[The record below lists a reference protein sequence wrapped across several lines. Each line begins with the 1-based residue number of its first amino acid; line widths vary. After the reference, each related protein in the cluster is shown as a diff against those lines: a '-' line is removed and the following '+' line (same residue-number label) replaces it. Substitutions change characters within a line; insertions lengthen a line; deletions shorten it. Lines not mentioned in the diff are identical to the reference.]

1 MELLECRIGG
11 LTACQPRPPGG
22 RNSPVMKSLLSALVL
37 VVAAS
42 VALGDIQQP
51 PSSEWGPTRKLGRG
65 LGNLAFGITELP
77 TSMMSV
83 NYFEGNSAAFSY
95 GIVRGIGRT
104 FARIGYGLYDT
115 FLFPFPTYKGTYAP
129 PYRSNVQWIWS
140 GYSEF
145 PPELLFETRY
155 PYVRNDQQDP

>member
-1 MELLECRIGG
+1 
-11 LTACQPRPPGG
+11 
-22 RNSPVMKSLLSALVL
+22 MKVLPALSA
-37 VVAAS
+37 
-42 VALGDIQQP
+42 VALLVSLAHADIQQP

-65 LGNLAFGITELP
+65 IGNIAFGITELP

-83 NYFEGNSAAFSY
+83 NYFDGNSAAFSY
-95 GIVRGIGRT
+95 GIVRGVGRT
-104 FARIGYGLYDT
+104 FARLGYGLYDT
-115 FLFPFPTYKGTYAP
+115 LLFPFPTYKGTYAA

-145 PPELLFETRY
+145 PPEMLFETRY

>member
-1 MELLECRIGG
+1 MKALLPVAG
-11 LTACQPRPPGG
+11 L
-22 RNSPVMKSLLSALVL
+22 LLTICLASA
-37 VVAAS
+37 
-42 VALGDIQQP
+42 DIQQP

-65 LGNLAFGITELP
+65 LGNIAYGITELP

-95 GIVRGIGRT
+95 GIVRGVGRV
-104 FARIGYGLYDT
+104 FARLGYGLYDT
-115 FLFPFPTYKGTYAP
+115 FLFPVPTYKGTYAP
-129 PYRSNVQWIWS
+129 PYKSNVQWIWS

-155 PYVRNDQQDP
+155 PYVRDNQQDP

>member
-1 MELLECRIGG
+1 MKALLTG
-11 LTACQPRPPGG
+11 TAM
-22 RNSPVMKSLLSALVL
+22 VLMASLVHA
-37 VVAAS
+37 
-42 VALGDIQQP
+42 DIQQP

-65 LGNLAFGITELP
+65 IGNIAYGITELP

-83 NYFEGNSAAFSY
+83 NYFDGNSAAFSY
-95 GIVRGIGRT
+95 GIVRGLGRT
-104 FARIGYGLYDT
+104 FARLGYGLYDT

-155 PYVRNDQQDP
+155 SYVRDDQQDP

>member
-1 MELLECRIGG
+1 MKPL
-11 LTACQPRPPGG
+11 LTAT
-22 RNSPVMKSLLSALVL
+22 ALFAL
-37 VVAAS
+37 AAL
-42 VALGDIQQP
+42 ALADIQQP
-51 PSSEWGPTRKLGRG
+51 PSSECGPTRKLGRG
-65 LGNLAFGITELP
+65 LGNMAYGLTEIP
-77 TSMMSV
+77 NSMMDV

-95 GIVRGIGRT
+95 GIVRGVGRT
-104 FARIGYGLYDT
+104 LARFGYGLYDT

-155 PYVRNDQQDP
+155 PYVRDDQQDP

>member
-1 MELLECRIGG
+1 MKALLPAIA
-11 LTACQPRPPGG
+11 L
-22 RNSPVMKSLLSALVL
+22 LLSATL
-37 VVAAS
+37 AHA
-42 VALGDIQQP
+42 DIQQP

-65 LGNLAFGITELP
+65 LGNIAYGITELP
-77 TSMMSV
+77 DSMMSV

-95 GIVRGIGRT
+95 GIVRGIGRV
-104 FARIGYGLYDT
+104 FARLGYGLYDT
-115 FLFPFPTYKGTYAP
+115 LLFPFPTYKGTYAP

-155 PYVRNDQQDP
+155 PYVRDDQQDP

>member
-1 MELLECRIGG
+1 MKVLLPVIG
-11 LTACQPRPPGG
+11 LLLA
-22 RNSPVMKSLLSALVL
+22 VSLASAY
-37 VVAAS
+37 
-42 VALGDIQQP
+42 IQQP

-65 LGNLAFGITELP
+65 LGNIAFGLTELP

-95 GIVRGIGRT
+95 GIVRGVGRV
-104 FARIGYGLYDT
+104 FARLGYGLYDT
-115 FLFPFPTYKGTYAP
+115 FLFPVPDYKGTYAP
-129 PYRSNVQWIWS
+129 PYKSNVQLIWS

-155 PYVRNDQQDP
+155 PYVREDQQDP

>member
-1 MELLECRIGG
+1 MKALL
-11 LTACQPRPPGG
+11 P
-22 RNSPVMKSLLSALVL
+22 
-37 VVAAS
+37 VAAFLL
-42 VALGDIQQP
+42 LGILAHADIQQP
-51 PSSEWGPTRKLGRG
+51 PASEWGPTRKLGRG
-65 LGNLAFGITELP
+65 LGNIAYGITELP
-77 TSMMSV
+77 NSMMSV

-95 GIVRGIGRT
+95 GIVRGLGRT
-104 FARIGYGLYDT
+104 FARLGYGLYDT

-155 PYVRNDQQDP
+155 PYVREDQQDP

>member
-1 MELLECRIGG
+1 MKVLLPVAG
-11 LTACQPRPPGG
+11 L
-22 RNSPVMKSLLSALVL
+22 LLTICLASA
-37 VVAAS
+37 
-42 VALGDIQQP
+42 DIQQP

-65 LGNLAFGITELP
+65 LGNIAYGITELP

-95 GIVRGIGRT
+95 GIVRGVGRV
-104 FARIGYGLYDT
+104 FARLGYGLYDT
-115 FLFPFPTYKGTYAP
+115 FLFPVPTYKGTYAP
-129 PYRSNVQWIWS
+129 PYKSNVQWIWS

-155 PYVRNDQQDP
+155 PYVRDNQQDP

>member
-1 MELLECRIGG
+1 MKALLTC
-11 LTACQPRPPGG
+11 TAL
-22 RNSPVMKSLLSALVL
+22 VLLSAL
-37 VVAAS
+37 AQA
-42 VALGDIQQP
+42 DIQQP
-51 PSSEWGPTRKLGRG
+51 PSSEWGPTHKLGRG
-65 LGNLAFGITELP
+65 IGNIAFGITELP

-83 NYFEGNSAAFSY
+83 NYFDGNSAAFSY
-95 GIVRGIGRT
+95 GIVRGLGRT

-129 PYRSNVQWIWS
+129 PYKSNVQWIWS

>member
-1 MELLECRIGG
+1 MKALLPVAG
-11 LTACQPRPPGG
+11 LLLTI
-22 RNSPVMKSLLSALVL
+22 SLASA
-37 VVAAS
+37 
-42 VALGDIQQP
+42 DIQQP

-65 LGNLAFGITELP
+65 LGNIAYGLTELP

-95 GIVRGIGRT
+95 GIVRGVGRV
-104 FARIGYGLYDT
+104 FARLGYGLYDT
-115 FLFPFPTYKGTYAP
+115 FLFPVPTYKGTYAP
-129 PYRSNVQWIWS
+129 PYKSNVQWIWS

-155 PYVRNDQQDP
+155 PYVRDYQQDP

>member
-1 MELLECRIGG
+1 MMKALLPVAG
-11 LTACQPRPPGG
+11 LLLTI
-22 RNSPVMKSLLSALVL
+22 SLASA
-37 VVAAS
+37 
-42 VALGDIQQP
+42 DIQQP

-65 LGNLAFGITELP
+65 LGNLAYGITELP

-95 GIVRGIGRT
+95 GIVRGVGRV
-104 FARIGYGLYDT
+104 FARLGYGLYDT
-115 FLFPFPTYKGTYAP
+115 FLFPVPTYKGTYAP
-129 PYRSNVQWIWS
+129 PYKSNVQWIWS

-155 PYVRNDQQDP
+155 PYVRDNQQDP

>member
-1 MELLECRIGG
+1 MMKALLPVAG
-11 LTACQPRPPGG
+11 L
-22 RNSPVMKSLLSALVL
+22 LLTICLASA
-37 VVAAS
+37 
-42 VALGDIQQP
+42 DIQQP

-65 LGNLAFGITELP
+65 LGNIAYGITELP

-95 GIVRGIGRT
+95 GIVRGVGRV
-104 FARIGYGLYDT
+104 FARLGYGLYDT
-115 FLFPFPTYKGTYAP
+115 FLFPVPTYKGTYAP
-129 PYRSNVQWIWS
+129 PYKSNVQWIWS

-155 PYVRNDQQDP
+155 PYVRDNQQDP